1 MQDPIR
7 FYAVYPPIRFMPPQ
21 ALEGVDPL
29 DPEQEKLW
37 KWRAGASNIKPA
49 EVSREP
55 VALPEPQSPLAPL
68 PEHPS
73 SFGGSIRAAR
83 TAVPTAALSFLTD
96 TVSTLGRAMHGA
108 RMAEPR
114 TVENESY
121 LSDTGERI
129 TFHRDPGESEIHRQ
143 ALQALPGYQKDTE
156 LQWIDPETL
165 GKEDFQ
171 RFKAVQIER
180 LENRKDLARKY
191 GVTQNLPILE
201 RMQEDI
207 ANERMAPG
215 QWVPNAALADLM
227 LAQDSWQMAYEEAT
241 MSKAGRFVGGV
252 YYGAADLAMI
262 MATGQAWKGMA
273 TSAMAPVYGRLAG
286 AMKASTSLPQIARLN
301 SVARGIDSGIV
312 HSTLPVYM
320 SLRNVGQ
327 TLQQNPGA
335 SDEELGAAVQAGVKD
350 GLVMEAEFAGIQWLP
365 PVPFGALAKKLKG
378 QKMWG
383 SEPLGTR
390 FDRLP
395 AQLAGGALVFGAGGE
410 WPEMVTGALY
420 GAMGSSAKA
429 KRYWEHQYGEWQ
441 YQRQNIP
448 RAQKL
453 YDATNPEERARVTSD
468 FAAALVTRT
477 YGLTKAELEAVRGR
491 ALAGVEAK
499 AQPAMPGLTIKP
511 VYHATVVPIEREGQE
526 AIRAEELRPG
536 THFGSIEAANDRLV
550 MIEKKGRQGAPNIMP
565 GQLEMNNPLRL
576 PDVESHDPYTFI
588 NDRRITPKLITVIG
602 EEAHARLSNAWNEE
616 AVKIEAM
623 RKREGTEAARKYKFS
638 VAEPDFWRN
647 LGKELMAHGHDGI
660 VYKNETEAPGSDS
673 YIMLQDN
680 QFRSRYEHSAAV
692 LEAKAAPWMPGLSIE
707 DVSKR
712 RAPNEEEVSEAFRRV
727 ATSPERLSSMQDA
740 ANLFGAIMGDP
751 TKYRP
756 LMDDYL
762 KVVHDYTQ
770 VKDENGHRPIAPEAH
785 YPFVQG
791 GAQSS
796 GDLRPMP
803 PLNVDHHG
811 ERVPGLAYTLPDGT
825 EAKLPKDARVAQ
837 AHGGR
842 LGAVVDG
849 PEGKLFVEVA
859 PQEGHLAATG
869 DVVPLSAEDAWAT
882 KYYDTAASGF
892 HLRPE
897 LGVPITAVDIRR
909 WMKQHNSQTRE
920 MDDAGR
926 EAALARAIEMATGSK
941 LPAEG
946 LNPEQA
952 DRVRG
957 LLATWDMNPHELAN
971 GHLFNTMQ
979 IPDWRGELVDVPNPA
994 SPKDPT
1000 DVPISVQTW
1009 KILMALK
1016 NEERASNFGSLR
1028 SEFENPIYTF
1038 ERLAPGL
1045 KEIFF
1050 RPLVK
1055 GEANFRRSTKARL
1068 QEERELW
1075 GRYNKVR
1082 ALELGHEPTRAERRN
1097 DRYEIG
1103 LDLAAQDPDG
1113 AAGMLQNVPLKD
1125 LPFEVV
1131 TVDGQVLPLLG
1142 TKMDPGSVWRRQK
1155 GKELT
1160 PAQMVLRGWYQAQF
1174 ARELGDINLARKLTG
1189 KSPIQ
1194 NQLGYFRMYRLVHD
1208 EAAGLGFLNKTWR
1221 ENLELDQKTI
1231 EMLEESQ
1238 TGMIRRK
1245 AGAIFKLPKKTPSET
1260 ATVLHEGKG
1269 RTRSSL
1275 PFLYDVS
1282 AVYNGF
1288 MTAAQRF
1295 RFHEPAL
1302 HRMKY
1307 ISDYVDPSGNGMKA
1321 VAPNSKVLIDTY
1333 LDYNSGGGKFSG
1345 RGRTS
1350 FGRNADRLMRKLTA
1364 NMHYSALSWSF
1375 RTGLIQLSAIRSAF
1389 VIAGP
1394 IHTFEALKDMTQGKG
1409 KDLINWSD
1417 FVLTRGRDAHGGEG
1431 FTEDLA
1437 TAMRE
1442 AHGGTKTARGVRMA
1456 RNWLGDK
1463 GYGFL
1468 EVMDTFTTKWTEQ
1481 AFKRK
1486 GESLGLKGEELKNY
1500 ADDWT
1505 MKVAGSTTRYNRTPW
1520 QRTTKG
1526 RLIAQFQNFNI
1537 SDFNLLMNDIMGP
1550 SHGDHITG
1558 TRVGRMLGYLIWT
1571 TAANAFYEDL
1581 LPTVINSTEPTKRVG
1596 QMLFGPGR
1604 IHSPFA
1610 TPLRTLFGGPLWPKF
1625 GEWSDDQLRYY
1636 EEKGWARRGFEGAKE
1651 VAELFPLTAS
1661 VRYGSTPLGA
1671 VVGQIEN
1678 IYEASSGKRGAYNP
1692 FGVIGSG
1699 VINLAGTPGWGQVK
1713 KMALAGIKMAEPK
1726 TLKKLPELKKLKELP
1741 KIGEKSKVQ
1750 KAILSIL
1757 TGGGNP

>member
-1 MQDPIR
+1 
-7 FYAVYPPIRFMPPQ
+7 MPPQ
-21 ALEGVDPL
+21 ALEGVEPP
-29 DPEQEKLW
+29 DPEQEKLA
-37 KWRAGASNIKPA
+37 KWRAGAANIKPA

-68 PEHPS
+68 PEQPGS
-73 SFGGSIRAAR
+73 LGGTLRAAR

-96 TVSTLGRAMHGA
+96 TGADLGRAMHGTQGT
-108 RMAEPR
+108 EPR
-114 TVENESY
+114 FVENESY
-121 LSDTGERI
+121 LSDSGERI
-129 TFHRDPGESEIHRQ
+129 IFHHDPRESEIHRQ

-191 GVTQNLPILE
+191 GVTQNLSILE

-207 ANERMAPG
+207 ANEKMAPG

-273 TSAMAPVYGRLAG
+273 TSAMAPVYGRLAA

-301 SVARGIDSGIV
+301 SVARGIDAGIV

-335 SDEELGAAVQAGVKD
+335 TDAELGDAVQAGIKD

-383 SEPLGTR
+383 AESLGTR

-395 AQLAGGALVFGAGGE
+395 TQLVGGALVFGAGGE

-420 GAMGSSAKA
+420 GAMGSSPKA
-429 KRYWEHQYGEWQ
+429 RRYWEHQYGEWQ

-453 YDATNPEERARVTSD
+453 YDATNPEERARVTGD
-468 FAAALVTRT
+468 FAAAVVTRT

-491 ALAGVEAK
+491 AVAGVEAK
-499 AQPAMPGLTIKP
+499 AQPAMPGL
-511 VYHATVVPIEREGQE
+511 
-526 AIRAEELRPG
+526 
-536 THFGSIEAANDRLV
+536 
-550 MIEKKGRQGAPNIMP
+550 
-565 GQLEMNNPLRL
+565 
-576 PDVESHDPYTFI
+576 
-588 NDRRITPKLITVIG
+588 
-602 EEAHARLSNAWNEE
+602 
-616 AVKIEAM
+616 
-623 RKREGTEAARKYKFS
+623 S
-638 VAEPDFWRN
+638 V
-647 LGKELMAHGHDGI
+647 
-660 VYKNETEAPGSDS
+660 
-673 YIMLQDN
+673 
-680 QFRSRYEHSAAV
+680 
-692 LEAKAAPWMPGLSIE
+692 E

-727 ATSPERLSSMQDA
+727 ATSPERLSSMQEA
-740 ANLFGAIMGDP
+740 SSLFGEIMADP
-751 TKYRP
+751 TQYRP
-756 LMDDYL
+756 MMDDYL

-770 VKDENGHRPIAPEAH
+770 VKDADGHRPIAPEEH

-796 GDLRPMP
+796 GDLRAMP

-811 ERVPGLAYTLPDGT
+811 ERVPGLAYTSPDGT

-859 PQEGHLAATG
+859 PKEGKLGATG
-869 DVVPLSAEDAWAT
+869 EVVPLSAEDAWAT
-882 KYYDTAASGF
+882 KYYDTSASGF

-897 LGVPITAVDIRR
+897 LGVPITAVDLRR
-909 WMKQHNSQTRE
+909 WMKQHNSQTRD

-926 EAALARAIEMATGSK
+926 EAALAGAIEMATGSK
-941 LPAEG
+941 LPAET

-1016 NEERASNFGSLR
+1016 NEERTSNFGSLR

-1068 QEERELW
+1068 QDERELW

-1097 DRYEIG
+1097 DRLQIG
-1103 LDLAAQDPDG
+1103 LDLAAMDPDG
-1113 AAGMLQNVPLKD
+1113 AATMLQTIPLKD

-1131 TVDGQVLPLLG
+1131 TADGQVLPLLG

-1189 KSPIQ
+1189 KSPIH

-1208 EAAGLGFLNKTWR
+1208 DAAGLGFLNKTWR
-1221 ENLELDQKTI
+1221 ENLDLDLKTI

-1245 AGAIFKLPKKTPSET
+1245 AGAIFKLPKKTPSGT

-1307 ISDYVDPSGNGMKA
+1307 ISDYVDPSGNGLKA
-1321 VAPNSKVLIDTY
+1321 VAPNSKALIDTY

-1345 RGRTS
+1345 RDRTS

-1389 VIAGP
+1389 VLAGP

-1417 FVLTRGRDAHGGEG
+1417 FVLTRGKDAHGGEG

-1437 TAMRE
+1437 TALRE
-1442 AHGGTKTARGVRMA
+1442 AHGGGKVARGVRKS

-1481 AFKRK
+1481 AFRRK
-1486 GESLGLKGEELKNY
+1486 GEALGLRGEELKNY

-1520 QRTTKG
+1520 QRTTG
-1526 RLIAQFQNFNI
+1526 RRMVAQFQNFNI

-1581 LPTVINSTEPTKRVG
+1581 LPTVLNSTEPTKRVG

-1610 TPLRTLFGGPLWPKF
+1610 TPLRTAFGGPLWPKF

-1678 IYEASSGKRGAYNP
+1678 IYEAFSGKRGAYNP
-1692 FGVIGSG
+1692 LGVIGSG
-1699 VINLAGTPGWGQVK
+1699 VIQLAGTPGWGQVK
-1713 KMALAGIKMAEPK
+1713 KMALAGVKMAEPNK
-1726 TLKKLPELKKLKELP
+1726 LKKLPELKKLKELP
-1741 KIGEKSKVQ
+1741 KIGEKSAAY